1 MIQTKIRDVPLLFMS
16 VSWTEWS
23 RGNSGVNWAPAKSLN
38 WASFHETVNK
48 IKVNLKKRYA
58 KRQITQSWEA
68 KTRLEQLVENREPLY
83 RGSAFVSTLSGNVHV
98 LFYDSNI
105 YFPLKRFVLFIYQF
119 LFSLFHIRII
129 LTNITV
135 ANYEKNVCLQRFFRK
150 VSLIRIK
157 KWIFLFLRCAE
168 INAV

>member
-48 IKVNLKKRYA
+48 IKVDLKKRYA

-98 LFYDSNI
+98 LFLWFKYLFSPQTFCFI
-105 YFPLKRFVLFIYQF
+105 YLSFFCFPCSTLELSLQIWLQCLLAAKLLKRWL
-119 LFSLFHIRII
+119 
-129 LTNITV
+129 
-135 ANYEKNVCLQRFFRK
+135 
-150 VSLIRIK
+150 
-157 KWIFLFLRCAE
+157 
-168 INAV
+168 